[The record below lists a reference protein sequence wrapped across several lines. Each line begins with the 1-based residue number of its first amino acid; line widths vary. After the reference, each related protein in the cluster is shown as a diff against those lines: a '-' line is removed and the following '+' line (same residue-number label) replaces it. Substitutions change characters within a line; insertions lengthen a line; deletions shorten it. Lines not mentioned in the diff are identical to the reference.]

1 MKQIFNPPNPYESLH
16 REWLEPPP
24 AVKLQVFEDDSRSI
38 LSRNESPDLAFR
50 WSVNPYRGCFHA
62 CAYCYARS
70 SHEYLGF
77 GAGTD
82 FESKLIVKREAA
94 VLLPSPGASIIAERG
109 ERATWLRSITS
120 TL

>member
-1 MKQIFNPPNPYESLH
+1 MHAISNPPNPFESRH
-16 REWLEPPP
+16 RELLEPAPY
-24 AVKLQVFEDDSRSI
+24 ARVELFEDDSRSI

-94 VLLPSPGASIIAERG
+94 VLLREAILKPSWQGG
-109 ERATWLRSITS
+109 LGVF
-120 TL
+120 